1 MGAKW
6 LLNHSQINK
15 TVSWSIG
22 WNEKNDNVTRKVYE
36 GLIVI
41 PNWVFNDKS
50 HMDLDN
56 FKIARKAEYVP
67 NHFLQIESF
76 IVGRFL
82 QNSIVMEN
90 WHRLQLIIHWGKK
103 KSQGEISKNQIVDTE
118 ENGKRPNKI
127 CAVPVRMVCLPPS
140 RQN

>member
-15 TVSWSIG
+15 TLAIQTIITVSWSIG
-22 WNEKNDNVTRKVYE
+22 WNEKNDSVTRKVYR

-50 HMDLDN
+50 HMNLDN
-56 FKIARKAEYVP
+56 LKIARKAEYVT

-82 QNSIVMEN
+82 QNS
-90 WHRLQLIIHWGKK
+90 
-103 KSQGEISKNQIVDTE
+103 
-118 ENGKRPNKI
+118 
-127 CAVPVRMVCLPPS
+127 
-140 RQN
+140 

>member
-15 TVSWSIG
+15 TLTIQTIITVSWSIG
-22 WNEKNDNVTRKVYE
+22 WNEKNDSVTRKVYQ

-56 FKIARKAEYVP
+56 LKIARKAEYVP

-90 WHRLQLIIHWGKK
+90 WHRLSLIIHWEK
-103 KSQGEISKNQIVDTE
+103 KSLGEISKNQIVDT
-118 ENGKRPNKI
+118 
-127 CAVPVRMVCLPPS
+127 
-140 RQN
+140 

>member
-90 WHRLQLIIHWGKK
+90 WHRL
-103 KSQGEISKNQIVDTE
+103 
-118 ENGKRPNKI
+118 
-127 CAVPVRMVCLPPS
+127 
-140 RQN
+140 